1 MKRASRRGLTLIETL
16 VVCLIFSIILGVLGE
31 MIMWGLRAHRKGEAA
46 RKATTL
52 GREIINHLT
61 SEIAT
66 GVTLEPYSPDLLNG
80 VAKDF
85 QSAVLWPDCFS
96 GNTVSFPNAFWAR
109 ERVTS
114 TLASGQTVPVDRVHN
129 RLIFSR
135 PGKKPGPDFNSADYT
150 QFVYVEYLVVP
161 ADATSGKGQNRL
173 YRRLY
178 QVAKAP
184 TPDPVGI
191 NLSGF
196 TRTIL
201 PAFFVADPNDPLGN
215 VNMLNVGLTA
225 AEKLEQ
231 GVVYE
236 LPHDDDQISFTIE
249 HSQYVANNGLTP
261 PKVPAYDPSLFTVSV
276 TINIDNQGTFLATQT
291 LSEQARVKTGE

>member
-1 MKRASRRGLTLIETL
+1 MKRVSKQGLTLLETL

-31 MIMWGLRAHRKGEAA
+31 LLQWGLRAHRKGEAA

-66 GVTLEPYSPDLLNG
+66 GVSLEPYSPDLLNG
-80 VAKDF
+80 VSRDF

-96 GNTVSFPNAFWAR
+96 GDTVSFSSPFWAR

-114 TLASGQTVPVDRVHN
+114 TLASGQTIPVDRVHN

-135 PGKKPGPDFNSADYT
+135 PGKKPGPNFNSADYA

-161 ADATSGKGQNRL
+161 ADAAGKGQNRL

-178 QVAKAP
+178 QVAKP
-184 TPDPVGI
+184 PVPDPVGI
-191 NLSGF
+191 TLAGF

-201 PAFFVADPNDPLGN
+201 PAFFIADPTDPLGN
-215 VNMLNVGLTA
+215 VNMLNTGLSA
-225 AEKLEQ
+225 PEKLEQ

-236 LPHDDDQISFTIE
+236 LPHDNDQISFTID
-249 HSQYVANNGLTP
+249 HSQYVPNNGLTP
-261 PKVPAYDPSLFTVSV
+261 PKVAAYDPSLFTVSV
-276 TINIDNQGTFLATQT
+276 TINIDNQGSFLATQT